1 MHMASDRRQFNQ
13 ALRRWDALHEKGAYS
28 LPVDEGGVAI
38 LCSGYGLGEP
48 DQKAREVQAFEAE
61 AKRIADLV
69 YSRGI
74 DVAEFYDFDE
84 HDMIQVLTDRTFSS
98 VITIG
103 NGNLSETYGY
113 GGDGIDW
120 RFVSLTSDHLKL
132 GRFTMRHCGQA
143 IRNLSAPL
151 GTFAMANHSDVFAA
165 YATYLPTVMEDEDEY
180 RIQRLH
186 SHRRLSYHAIKN
198 MFQQIIPD
206 KDEPDDV
213 IPEIDHLT

>member
-48 DQKAREVQAFEAE
+48 DQKTQEVQAFEAE

-113 GGDGIDW
+113 GG
-120 RFVSLTSDHLKL
+120 R
-132 GRFTMRHCGQA
+132 RHRLA
-143 IRNLSAPL
+143 IRLAGKRSPEARTLHYAPL
-151 GTFAMANHSDVFAA
+151 RPSNT
-165 YATYLPTVMEDEDEY
+165 
-180 RIQRLH
+180 
-186 SHRRLSYHAIKN
+186 
-198 MFQQIIPD
+198 
-206 KDEPDDV
+206 
-213 IPEIDHLT
+213 